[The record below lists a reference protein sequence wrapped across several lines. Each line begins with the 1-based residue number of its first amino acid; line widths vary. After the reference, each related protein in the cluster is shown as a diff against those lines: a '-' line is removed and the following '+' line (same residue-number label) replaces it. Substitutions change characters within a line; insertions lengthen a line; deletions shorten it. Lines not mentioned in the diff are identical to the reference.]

1 MQNNPEDNSDETW
14 IFNGL
19 DATTGGYLLP
29 EMTTAQVSE
38 LARGGSL
45 DPTAIAE
52 LKQRTFD
59 LQNPHAGV
67 EADARDLAATG
78 WGVVFAY
85 DADPALQEALSPLL
99 ALRQE
104 QAGERFK
111 VFAGADGYRPHESK
125 NDFLERHGMGPG
137 PVNPDKVPY
146 YLLIVGDPVSIPYR
160 FQYQLDVQYAVGRI
174 HFDQIEDYARYARS
188 VQQAESGVRL
198 APRAAFFGVG
208 NNDDRA
214 TSMSSEYLVK
224 PLAEK
229 IAASKAQWL
238 AQAKSNDFPDW
249 QVETILKDEATKAR
263 LASLLG
269 SDGAPALLFSASHG
283 VGFPNG
289 DPRQEPHQGALICQ
303 DWPGPQLWHEP
314 IPRDFYFA
322 GEDLSQN
329 ENMLGTI
336 AFFFACYGAGTP
348 QLDEFA
354 PQIWRDQ
361 PERREIAP
369 HDFVAGLP
377 RRMLSLPKGG
387 ALAVVG
393 HVERA
398 WGVSFYWGK
407 AGAQTQVFEDCFER
421 LMKGNYPIG
430 YALEVFNNRYAELS
444 SDLSSELVEIK
455 QFFKKPDDRKLA
467 QMWTAN
473 NDARNYVI
481 VGDPAVRLSVGS
493 PATPRP
499 ELGEIVITSVPSQL
513 AGTPDVLGQDANPA
527 VLERDVNPAALERD
541 VLGQEGPV
549 VNFSSPE
556 GTIKAQVSLEGAI
569 RLYIDRL
576 VDILDKV
583 LKDDASLEVST
594 YSSQDPGSV
603 RFAEETFSGAHL
615 RLLTRIDVN
624 GDTHM
629 VLPEQSAAVD
639 PALWSYHMELVRQ
652 AQAGRLELLKTLASA
667 ASSLLDLS
675 RPAT

>member
-1 MQNNPEDNSDETW
+1 METNPALTGDETW
-14 IFNGL
+14 IFNGI
-19 DATTGGYLLP
+19 DAATGGYLLP
-29 EMTTAQVSE
+29 EMTPAQVSA
-38 LARGGSL
+38 LAQGGSL
-45 DPTAIAE
+45 DLAAIDE
-52 LKQRTFD
+52 LKQRSFD

-78 WGVVFAY
+78 WGAVFAY
-85 DADPALQEALSPLL
+85 DADPTLQEALSPLL
-99 ALRQE
+99 TLRRE

-111 VFAGADGYRPHESK
+111 IFAGADGYRPGESK
-125 NDFLERHGMGPG
+125 NEFLERHGVGPG
-137 PVNPDKVPY
+137 PANPDKVPY
-146 YLLIVGDPVSIPYR
+146 YLLIVGDPVVIPYR
-160 FQYQLDVQYAVGRI
+160 FQYQLDIQYAVGRI
-174 HFDQIEDYARYARS
+174 HFDQMEDYARYAQS
-188 VQQAESGVRL
+188 VQQAESGFRL
-198 APRAAFFGVG
+198 PPRAAFFGVG
-208 NNDDRA
+208 NSDDRA

-229 IAASKAQWL
+229 VTVAKAQWL
-238 AQAKSNDFPDW
+238 AQAKSANFPDW
-249 QVETILKDEATKAR
+249 QVETILNADATKSR

-269 SDGAPALLFSASHG
+269 GDQAPALLFSASHG

-289 DPRQEPHQGALICQ
+289 DPRQLPHQGALICQ
-303 DWPGPQLWHEP
+303 DWPGPQLWREP

-329 ENMLGTI
+329 ENMLGAI

-361 PERREIAP
+361 PERVNIAP
-369 HDFVAGLP
+369 HDFVASLP

-398 WGVSFYWGK
+398 WGVSFYWGR

-444 SDLSSELVEIK
+444 SDLSAEMVEIK

-481 VGDPAVRLSVGS
+481 VGDPAVRLAVGS
-493 PATPRP
+493 PAAPRP
-499 ELGEIVITSVPSQL
+499 ELGEIVVSSAAMQLPVPMPP
-513 AGTPDVLGQDANPA
+513 AEHEEDAPA
-527 VLERDVNPAALERD
+527 VAGEDKLADGPAVIGRDAPQVDFSLPAAD
-541 VLGQEGPV
+541 V
-549 VNFSSPE
+549 
-556 GTIKAQVSLEGAI
+556 KAQPGLEDAI
-569 RLYIDRL
+569 NLYISRL
-576 VDILDKV
+576 VDV
-583 LKDDASLEVST
+583 LEKSIHADQPLEVST
-594 YSSQDPGSV
+594 YVSQDLDSV
-603 RFAEETFSGAHL
+603 RYAAQTFSGARL
-615 RLLTRIDVN
+615 RLLTRIELN

-629 VLPEQSAAVD
+629 VMPEESGAVD
-639 PALWSYHMELVRQ
+639 PALWGYHMDMLRQ
-652 AQAGRLELLKTLASA
+652 AQASRLELLKTLVSA
-667 ASSLLDLS
+667 ASGLAGLIK
-675 RPAT
+675 PTG

>member
-1 MQNNPEDNSDETW
+1 MQPNPENTSDETW
-14 IFNGL
+14 VFNGI
-19 DATTGGYLLP
+19 DGATGSYLLP
-29 EMTTAQVSE
+29 EMTPAQVSS
-38 LARGGSL
+38 LAQGGTL
-45 DPTAIAE
+45 DPAAINE
-52 LKQRTFD
+52 LKQRSFD

-85 DADPALQEALSPLL
+85 DADPALLEALSPLL
-99 ALRQE
+99 SLRQE

-111 VFAGADGYRPHESK
+111 VFAGADGYRPGESK
-125 NDFLERHGMGPG
+125 NEFLERHGMGPG
-137 PVNPDKVPY
+137 PANPDKVPY
-146 YLLIVGDPVSIPYR
+146 YLLIVGDPVLIPYR

-174 HFDQIEDYARYARS
+174 HFDQVEDYARYAQS
-188 VQQAESGVRL
+188 VRQAESGFRL

-208 NNDDRA
+208 NSDDRA
-214 TSMSSEYLVK
+214 TTMSAEYLVK
-224 PLAEK
+224 PLADK
-229 IAASKAQWL
+229 VAAEKAQWL
-238 AQAKSNDFPDW
+238 AQSKISDFPDW
-249 QVETILKDEATKAR
+249 QVETILKEEATKAR

-269 SDGAPALLFSASHG
+269 GDQAPALLFSASHG
-283 VGFPNG
+283 IGFPNG
-289 DPRQEPHQGALICQ
+289 DARQIPHQGALICQ

-314 IPRDFYFA
+314 IPQDFYFA
-322 GEDLSQN
+322 GEDLSQS

-354 PQIWRDQ
+354 PQLWRDQ
-361 PERREIAP
+361 PERINIAP
-369 HDFVAGLP
+369 HDFVASLP

-481 VGDPAVRLSVGS
+481 IGDPAVRLAVGS
-493 PATPRP
+493 PAAPRP
-499 ELGEIVITSVPSQL
+499 ELGEIVISSAASKSAVSPAVVGRGDSPTALEQGAPPVNYSLPEESKQAQPSV
-513 AGTPDVLGQDANPA
+513 QDA
-527 VLERDVNPAALERD
+527 VH
-541 VLGQEGPV
+541 
-549 VNFSSPE
+549 
-556 GTIKAQVSLEGAI
+556 
-569 RLYIDRL
+569 LYINRL
-576 VDILDKV
+576 MDILDKS
-583 LKDDASLEVST
+583 LKADEPLEVST
-594 YSSQDPGSV
+594 YASQDLEGV
-603 RFAEETFSGAHL
+603 RYAAERISGATL
-615 RLLTRIDVN
+615 CILTRIDIN
-624 GDTHM
+624 GDTQV
-629 VLPEQSAAVD
+629 VLPEEGSELD
-639 PALWSYHMELVRQ
+639 PALRSFHMEMVRQ
-652 AQAGRLELLKTLASA
+652 AQASRLELLKTLVSA
-667 ASSLLDLS
+667 ASGLIDLMK
-675 RPAT
+675 PAG

>member
-1 MQNNPEDNSDETW
+1 
-14 IFNGL
+14 
-19 DATTGGYLLP
+19 
-29 EMTTAQVSE
+29 MT
-38 LARGGSL
+38 
-45 DPTAIAE
+45 
-52 LKQRTFD
+52 
-59 LQNPHAGV
+59 
-67 EADARDLAATG
+67 
-78 WGVVFAY
+78 
-85 DADPALQEALSPLL
+85 AL
-99 ALRQE
+99 
-104 QAGERFK
+104 
-111 VFAGADGYRPHESK
+111 
-125 NDFLERHGMGPG
+125 
-137 PVNPDKVPY
+137 
-146 YLLIVGDPVSIPYR
+146 
-160 FQYQLDVQYAVGRI
+160 
-174 HFDQIEDYARYARS
+174 
-188 VQQAESGVRL
+188 
-198 APRAAFFGVG
+198 
-208 NNDDRA
+208 

-229 IAASKAQWL
+229 VAASKAQWL
-238 AQAKSNDFPDW
+238 AQAKSDDFPDW
-249 QVETILKDEATKAR
+249 QVETILKAR
-263 LASLLG
+263 LPKLAWPPCWAATARLPCYFQPATVSASPMAIPARSCTRGPSSARIGPVRSSGASL
-269 SDGAPALLFSASHG
+269 S
-283 VGFPNG
+283 
-289 DPRQEPHQGALICQ
+289 
-303 DWPGPQLWHEP
+303 
-314 IPRDFYFA
+314 PRDFYFA

-329 ENMLGTI
+329 DNMLGTI

-377 RRMLSLPKGG
+377 RRMLSLPRGG

-398 WGVSFYWGK
+398 WGVSFYWRK

-481 VGDPAVRLSVGS
+481 VGDPAVRLSVGN
-493 PATPRP
+493 PAAPHP
-499 ELGEIVITSVPSQL
+499 ELGEIVVSSAASHMVANP
-513 AGTPDVLGQDANPA
+513 AALGQDA
-527 VLERDVNPAALERD
+527 LEQGANPAALEQGANPAA
-541 VLGQEGPV
+541 LGQEGPV

-556 GTIKAQVSLEGAI
+556 SSSKAQVSVEGAI
-569 RLYIDRL
+569 RLYIDKL

-594 YSSQDPGSV
+594 YASQDLGSV
-603 RFAEETFSGAHL
+603 RYAAQTFSGARL

-629 VLPEQSAAVD
+629 VLPEESEMVD
-639 PALWSYHMELVRQ
+639 PALWGYHMELVRQ
-652 AQAGRLELLKTLASA
+652 AQASRLELLKTLVSA
-667 ASSLLDLS
+667 ASGLIDLS